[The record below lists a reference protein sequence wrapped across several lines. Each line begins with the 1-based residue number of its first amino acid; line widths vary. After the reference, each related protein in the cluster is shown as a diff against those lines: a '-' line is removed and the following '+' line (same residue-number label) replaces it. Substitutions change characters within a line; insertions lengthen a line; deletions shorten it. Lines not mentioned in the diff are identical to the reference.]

1 MEAIAS
7 PKTHERILIEDI
19 VVDYKNEHK
28 VYIQAKKNQ
37 TDHKAWRLSDL
48 KDMLSKAKNQLKKTP
63 LDISIFIQEPLF
75 ESFRS

>member
-28 VYIQAKKNQ
+28 VYIQAKK
-37 TDHKAWRLSDL
+37 TKLTIKRGDCPTLKICFPRL
-48 KDMLSKAKNQLKKTP
+48 KIN
-63 LDISIFIQEPLF
+63 
-75 ESFRS
+75 